1 MSKTLNAYKL
11 SGSNWGTDQTIKL
24 EFAILR
30 RQVSVEQYGEQM
42 LHTFQVVNKEKQST
56 IELDYVDLQFKLLN

>member
-1 MSKTLNAYKL
+1 MELLQLPNSSNSKWDGL
-11 SGSNWGTDQTIKL
+11 
-24 EFAILR
+24 LR